1 MGPAMAETTGPITV
15 EVAYAEPE
23 RQWLLRLQLPAD
35 ATVVAALS
43 EFRARLPGLAL
54 PPEPKVGIFGQPVP
68 LSRRLAAGD
77 RVEIYR
83 PLRED
88 PRATRRRVARAGGTM
103 GRRR

>member
-1 MGPAMAETTGPITV
+1 MADPAPVTV

-23 RQWLLRLQLPAD
+23 RQWLLRLELPAD
-35 ATVVAALS
+35 ATVEAAIS

-54 PPEPKVGIFGQPVP
+54 PPELRAGIFGQVVP
-68 LSRRLAAGD
+68 LSRRLATGE

-88 PRATRRRVARAGGTM
+88 PRTTRRRIARSGGTM
-103 GRRR
+103 GRPR